1 MGLMLSKTYAVLR
14 SVGASENDAREAAE
28 EIASYEKR
36 LIRVEVITGTTL
48 IGVVALLVKAF
59 YP

>member
-14 SVGASENDAREAAE
+14 SVGASETEAREAAE

-36 LIRVEVITGTTL
+36 LIRLEVITGTTL
-48 IGVVALLVKAF
+48 LGVVALLVKAF

>member
-1 MGLMLSKTYAVLR
+1 MGLMLSKTYEVLR
-14 SVGASENDAREAAE
+14 SVGASETEAREAAE

-36 LIRVEVITGTTL
+36 LIRVGGHHRTTL

>member
-1 MGLMLSKTYAVLR
+1 MGLMQSKTYAVLR
-14 SVGASENDAREAAE
+14 AVGASETDAREAAE
-28 EIASYEKR
+28 EIASYQKR

-48 IGVVALLVKAF
+48 LGVVALLVKAF